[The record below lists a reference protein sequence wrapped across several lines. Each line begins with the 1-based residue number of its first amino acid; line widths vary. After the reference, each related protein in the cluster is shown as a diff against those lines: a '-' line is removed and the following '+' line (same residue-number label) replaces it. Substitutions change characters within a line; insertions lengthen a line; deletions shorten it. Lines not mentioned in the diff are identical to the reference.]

1 MSDPILSLSTQ
12 LDPPDTF
19 EVDGESF
26 NLLGLKHL
34 SDEQEAEAQ
43 GLFARFQN
51 ISGQLETAANDQ
63 VAKRLSKDLRK
74 RRLDLIALMTTVP
87 RDLVEKLPLPA
98 QVKLFKAIME
108 DFIAG
113 DEDAEA
119 EPTD

>member
-12 LDPPDTF
+12 LDPPETF

-26 NLLGLKHL
+26 DLLGLKHL
-34 SDEQEAEAQ
+34 SDEQEAKAQ

-51 ISGQLETAANDQ
+51 ISGQLEHSANDQ
-63 VAKRLSKDLRK
+63 VAQRLSKDLRK

-108 DFIAG
+108 DFTGG

-119 EPTD
+119 KPAD